1 MNALECLMSAWS
13 AAANKAVLDVVGV
26 VMYLSFV

>member
-1 MNALECLMSAWS
+1 MNALLKLMSAS
-13 AAANKAVLDVVGV
+13 FAAANKAALDVGV